1 MATDQV
7 CTRLL
12 GSSLTDY
19 SINCWKLFYVTRGW
33 LFLLLLLLILMPVP
47 SFGEMIKEGRTLKNK
62 NAAAL
67 VFHTFSS
74 TKGHAL

>member
-1 MATDQV
+1 M
-7 CTRLL
+7 TR
-12 GSSLTDY
+12 D
-19 SINCWKLFYVTRGW
+19 W

-62 NAAAL
+62 NNAAP